1 MGFFSH
7 SNKTSTNTKTGS
19 SWLTPPGLRKQQQQ
33 QQQQHGHH
41 GQQYQQG
48 YSHQY
53 QQPPQPATSGA
64 SNQYQQYQQY
74 QQQPTTTTTT
84 TPAAAA
90 AAGTTNYSS
99 SYANNPPAY
108 NPSVSSTMATA
119 TGSNTAQMYGGA
131 TVAPNQQQQQQPKK
145 YINVNGVMKKNPE
158 FTKWQQQ
165 QQQQQSSSS
174 AQSGK
179 PQNQQHRAQ
188 IQQQQQQH
196 LRQQQ
201 QELGFVSNMDDHAR
215 LMQDL
220 QQDVPLAE
228 STNATIE
235 MMQEPDI
242 SLEAGMQPNEMVDA
256 LGQVL
261 GKYEVPFGLINKL
274 MMLSEYQSLE
284 FIVDDSGSMNM
295 ISDTFN
301 PTTGQPNT
309 RWQEAW
315 QRLKEMVEILA
326 YVPFNQIGI
335 EFLNRPTRIQLK
347 RQQLE
352 NAGGSDGG
360 TTTSAESPTSFL
372 QRAYAEIDAAFQP
385 MPRGTTPVFRK
396 LQESMLRGQGCSI
409 ARYLMCDGVPD
420 GLNAVQQITLLVKNR
435 PEPQQNPLTFLSC
448 TNQDEE
454 VEWMKDAEEIAPFCS
469 EADDYDDERREV
481 VGDQGLALPYTRGFW
496 LVCQLVAAMNPDDL
510 DAMDESIPFTKST
523 LDNLLGHVSSQESYR
538 YYWDHFTKAQA
549 TRQVARIDGR
559 PSPTDQL
566 KKRQRW
572 NYQEFLMA
580 PLARDI
586 PQVQQFKQQMIQLSS
601 QQL

>member
-1 MGFFSH
+1 MGFFN
-7 SNKTSTNTKTGS
+7 NKT
-19 SWLTPPGLRKQQQQ
+19 SWLTPPGQRTQHHQQQQ
-33 QQQQHGHH
+33 QQQGGHH

-48 YSHQY
+48 YS
-53 QQPPQPATSGA
+53 
-64 SNQYQQYQQY
+64 QQY
-74 QQQPTTTTTT
+74 QQPTTT
-84 TPAAAA
+84 AAAT
-90 AAGTTNYSS
+90 AGSTNYSS
-99 SYANNPPAY
+99 NYANNPPAY
-108 NPSVSSTMATA
+108 NPSASSTMATA
-119 TGSNTAQMYGGA
+119 TSSTTTRTHGGA
-131 TVAPNQQQQQQPKK
+131 AVAPNQQQQQQPKK

-165 QQQQQSSSS
+165 QQSSSS
-174 AQSGK
+174 SSPQ
-179 PQNQQHRAQ
+179 PQNQQHQTQ

-301 PTTGQPNT
+301 STTGQPNT

-347 RQQLE
+347 RQQLP
-352 NAGGSDGG
+352 NASGGG
-360 TTTSAESPTSFL
+360 TTTTAESPTSFL
-372 QRAYAEIDAAFQP
+372 QRANAEIDAAFQSL
-385 MPRGTTPVFRK
+385 PRGTTPVFRK
-396 LQESMLRGQGCSI
+396 LQESMLRGQGYSI

-420 GLNAVQQITLLVKNR
+420 GLNAVQEITRLVRNR
-435 PEPQQNPLTFLSC
+435 PNPQQNPLTFLSC

-523 LDNLLGHVSSQESYR
+523 LDNLLGHVSSQESYK

-559 PSPTDQL
+559 PSPIDQL

-572 NYQEFLMA
+572 NYQDFLMA

-586 PQVQQFKQQMIQLSS
+586 PQVRQFQQQMIQLSS
-601 QQL
+601 QQA